1 MTPSTFQATF
11 LGTGTSQGV
20 PVIGCDC
27 SVCSSSDE
35 RDKRLRVSLL
45 LKFPHANL
53 VIDTG
58 PDFRQQMLRA
68 KVPSLDAILMTHEHN
83 DHIIGLDDVRPFNF
97 QKMTDMPVYASRQVA
112 QVLRQ
117 RFAYVF
123 AENPYPG
130 SPMVHLHLI
139 DPNRTF
145 RVKGIPI
152 TPIQLMHGKLP
163 ILGFRIGDL
172 AYLTDMK
179 TIDPMELKKLEGV
192 RHLIV
197 NALHH
202 TLHHSHMNL
211 QQALSFIQRVQPEH
225 AYLTHVSHR
234 MGHYEEVQAG
244 LPPGVHLAYDGM
256 QLSDIPLSSP
266 IQ

>member
-68 KVPSLDAILMTHEHN
+68 KVPSLDAVLMTHEHN

-130 SPMVHLHLI
+130 SPMIHLHLI
-139 DPNRTF
+139 DPTRTF
-145 RVKGIPI
+145 RVRVFRLRPFNLCMGNYPSSGFESVTWPI
-152 TPIQLMHGKLP
+152 
-163 ILGFRIGDL
+163 
-172 AYLTDMK
+172 
-179 TIDPMELKKLEGV
+179 
-192 RHLIV
+192 
-197 NALHH
+197 
-202 TLHHSHMNL
+202 
-211 QQALSFIQRVQPEH
+211 
-225 AYLTHVSHR
+225 
-234 MGHYEEVQAG
+234 
-244 LPPGVHLAYDGM
+244 
-256 QLSDIPLSSP
+256 
-266 IQ
+266 

>member
-1 MTPSTFQATF
+1 
-11 LGTGTSQGV
+11 
-20 PVIGCDC
+20 
-27 SVCSSSDE
+27 
-35 RDKRLRVSLL
+35 
-45 LKFPHANL
+45 
-53 VIDTG
+53 
-58 PDFRQQMLRA
+58 
-68 KVPSLDAILMTHEHN
+68 
-83 DHIIGLDDVRPFNF
+83 
-97 QKMTDMPVYASRQVA
+97 
-112 QVLRQ
+112 
-117 RFAYVF
+117 
-123 AENPYPG
+123 
-130 SPMVHLHLI
+130 
-139 DPNRTF
+139 
-145 RVKGIPI
+145 
-152 TPIQLMHGKLP
+152 MHGKLP

-244 LPPGVHLAYDGM
+244 LPLAYIWLTTACNFQTSPYRPLYSRWAQWP
-256 QLSDIPLSSP
+256 QLFPYFCTAFENK
-266 IQ
+266 